1 MELHEIHLPSVAD
14 YVAAFQA
21 TEARITPKRIEHGIE
36 AKQGRSERYIFR
48 QRARA
53 RDG

>member
-21 TEARITPKRIEHGIE
+21 TEARITPK
-36 AKQGRSERYIFR
+36 
-48 QRARA
+48 QRELLPAAPPCSSA
-53 RDG
+53 RDISNSLGRGRGF